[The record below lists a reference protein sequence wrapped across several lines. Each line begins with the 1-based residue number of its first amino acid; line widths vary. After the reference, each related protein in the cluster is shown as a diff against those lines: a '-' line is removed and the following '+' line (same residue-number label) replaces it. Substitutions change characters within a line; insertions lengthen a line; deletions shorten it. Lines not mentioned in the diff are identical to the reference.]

1 MKVLDVLEDT
11 LVLENPEEESDI
23 ERAAKR
29 FGVNPDNIQQIGKNK
44 TETKNW
50 QTRLLSDH
58 SWYLI
63 MYMSNISRFKGRDAS
78 DVKYKLDTWYKL
90 LVTTAQ
96 PDEPISFFIRDA
108 SSVASIYV
116 TNQNAEDIAKELIGR
131 MQNALGITIGPSWR
145 AGKATVKEKY
155 RKPYKDF
162 LDVIGESA
170 LATRAIVTQA
180 AAVSAGSLEKG
191 KEYIIVS
198 LGNTDFTAIGAKR
211 NLEDEQFI
219 ATGKGSGTGTAR
231 EADKTVTTT
240 TSSKEPF
247 DKKQANFLAGQI
259 KDLLGVSP
267 IEFGDS
273 DDKALSLMQNEIVT
287 AEQWKQVVAA
297 YKDVTEGDDLVKD
310 VLRDFNKDREA
321 KFNKFLAGLSPDL
334 AIDPKDIATYN
345 QEEDYT
351 SISPKRA
358 KALIIDFSNKFIN
371 KEPKYAKF
379 VETNT
384 GRKIWNAFLQNFG
397 DDIKEELKKSKQKP
411 PKMTIG
417 KFKEIWVRN
426 IKTFTST
433 ADNIS

>member
-240 TSSKEPF
+240 TSGKEPF
-247 DKKQANFLAGQI
+247 DQKKANDVAYRISQI
-259 KDLLGVSP
+259 FGYFDN
-267 IEFGDS
+267 EFGSS
-273 DDKALSLMQNEIVT
+273 DDEALGYMKDMIRT
-287 AEQWKQVVAA
+287 AEQWEAVTKA
-297 YKDVTEGDDLVKD
+297 YPAIARGQDLMDKC
-310 VLRDFNKDREA
+310 LAEFNKERLA

-384 GRKIWNAFLQNFG
+384 GRKIWNAFLKNFG